1 MGRQDEIYRVLQYLQ
16 NEGIRATP
24 DFVKDI
30 LKLVQTNVKSFS
42 KQIFRD
48 FTRKDFENYNR
59 FEKLT
64 LTKKQKI
71 AIEGSIL
78 WRYEYR
84 NTSNLKCIFIV
95 KKENNSDIPILL
107 CAFNEDETK
116 KKGNDSYAY
125 NIERAIEIIKRISSE
140 EV

>member
-1 MGRQDEIYRVLQYLQ
+1 MKIIIV
-16 NEGIRATP
+16 
-24 DFVKDI
+24 
-30 LKLVQTNVKSFS
+30 
-42 KQIFRD
+42 
-48 FTRKDFENYNR
+48 
-59 FEKLT
+59 EKLT

>member
-1 MGRQDEIYRVLQYLQ
+1 MGKQDEIYRVLQYLQ